1 MCLDAVSGGRK
12 ITFRGPREQPL
23 TYHILLK
30 STIRALTILFRY
42 HAARVLALGF
52 EIFLT
57 LKFRIGLDWLHK
69 TLFDEVAF
77 DHGGGILNETTE
89 SLPRWLI
96 IVSPLNS
103 ELDLIFIFNSD
114 YSMAD
119 YSLHS
124 IPAPLF

>member
-69 TLFDEVAF
+69 TLFDERSTMGAV
-77 DHGGGILNETTE
+77 
-89 SLPRWLI
+89 SLTK
-96 IVSPLNS
+96 PLKAS
-103 ELDLIFIFNSD
+103 HVG
-114 YSMAD
+114 
-119 YSLHS
+119 SL
-124 IPAPLF
+124 